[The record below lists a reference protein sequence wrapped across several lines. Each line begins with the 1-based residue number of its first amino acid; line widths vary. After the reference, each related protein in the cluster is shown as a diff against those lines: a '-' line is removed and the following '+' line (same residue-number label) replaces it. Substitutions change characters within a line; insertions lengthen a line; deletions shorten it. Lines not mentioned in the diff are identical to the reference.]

1 MSDKTKQPAANT
13 AVVDELQRVIA
24 AKDQELATTYA
35 LINHY
40 KRRVDDL
47 DVKLIETA
55 MQLHRTQQAIGTVDQ
70 GGDTPAETTT
80 H

>member
-1 MSDKTKQPAANT
+1 
-13 AVVDELQRVIA
+13 VIA

-55 MQLHRTQQAIGTVDQ
+55 MQLHRTQQAIGAVDQ
-70 GGDTPAETTT
+70 GNEAPAETTT